1 MIATRY
7 DRFRLL
13 SLKLPRGMTA
23 FVFYRLIRR
32 RIKAKLVVLV
42 RTRRTAAG
50 LSAASLV
57 QRTPHVSRTQPMID
71 LTHSPR
77 LANPQALVGVVR
89 ALGDS
94 SEARTD
100 RVEDPTASKH
110 AVGGRS
116 QIVRSMT
123 ARNGPRS
130 GETGTC
136 SGELCPC
143 KFCSL
148 RSHPLLQK

>member
-1 MIATRY
+1 
-7 DRFRLL
+7 
-13 SLKLPRGMTA
+13 
-23 FVFYRLIRR
+23 
-32 RIKAKLVVLV
+32 
-42 RTRRTAAG
+42 
-50 LSAASLV
+50 
-57 QRTPHVSRTQPMID
+57 MID

-116 QIVRSMT
+116 QIVHSMT
-123 ARNGPRS
+123 VRNGHRF
-130 GETGTC
+130 GETGMG
-136 SGELCPC
+136 SRELCRC

-148 RSHPLLQK
+148 RSHQLLQK